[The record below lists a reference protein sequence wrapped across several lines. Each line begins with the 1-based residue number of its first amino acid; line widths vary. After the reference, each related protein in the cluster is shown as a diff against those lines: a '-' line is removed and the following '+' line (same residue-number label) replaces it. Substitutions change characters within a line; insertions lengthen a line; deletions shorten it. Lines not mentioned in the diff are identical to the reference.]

1 MGCWPP
7 KIWAEPSLLFDAD
20 QLGFYPAP
28 DAFMAHIVKICPK
41 ISCYFLIYSGLYGVS
56 VKVVKAKSAKL
67 LMCARTR
74 TREKASFN
82 I

>member
-1 MGCWPP
+1 MFSDVRRGTFLPP
-7 KIWAEPSLLFDAD
+7 CDTLLTCS
-20 QLGFYPAP
+20 
-28 DAFMAHIVKICPK
+28 VKICPK
-41 ISCYFLIYSGLYGVS
+41 ISCYFLIYSGLCRVS

-67 LMCARTR
+67 QMCARTR

>member
-1 MGCWPP
+1 MFSDVRRGTFLPP
-7 KIWAEPSLLFDAD
+7 CDALLTCS
-20 QLGFYPAP
+20 
-28 DAFMAHIVKICPK
+28 VKICPK
-41 ISCYFLIYSGLYGVS
+41 IPYYFLIYSGLYGVS

-67 LMCARTR
+67 LMCARAR

>member
-1 MGCWPP
+1 MFSDVRRGTFLPP
-7 KIWAEPSLLFDAD
+7 CDALLTCS
-20 QLGFYPAP
+20 
-28 DAFMAHIVKICPK
+28 VKICPK
-41 ISCYFLIYSGLYGVS
+41 ISCYLLIYSGLYRVS

-67 LMCARTR
+67 LMCARAR

>member
-1 MGCWPP
+1 MFSDVRRGTFLPP
-7 KIWAEPSLLFDAD
+7 CDALLT
-20 QLGFYPAP
+20 YS
-28 DAFMAHIVKICPK
+28 VKICPK
-41 ISCYFLIYSGLYGVS
+41 ILCYFLIYSGLYRVS

-67 LMCARTR
+67 LMCARAR

>member
-1 MGCWPP
+1 MFSDVRRGTFLPP
-7 KIWAEPSLLFDAD
+7 CDALLTCS
-20 QLGFYPAP
+20 
-28 DAFMAHIVKICPK
+28 VKICPK
-41 ISCYFLIYSGLYGVS
+41 TSCYLLIYSGLYRVS

-67 LMCARTR
+67 LMCARAR